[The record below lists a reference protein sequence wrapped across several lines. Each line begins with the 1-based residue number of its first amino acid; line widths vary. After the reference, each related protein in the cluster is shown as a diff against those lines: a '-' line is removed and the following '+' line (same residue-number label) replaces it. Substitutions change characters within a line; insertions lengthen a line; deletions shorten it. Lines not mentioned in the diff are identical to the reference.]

1 MLLTAILLL
10 AVSAAAADGKT
21 LYTENACGACHG
33 PTGNEPIM
41 PTYPKVAGQNREY
54 LIRQMNDIKSGARNN
69 GASVAMRALVANLD
83 DDDIAAIAEYLS
95 KL

>member
-1 MLLTAILLL
+1 
-10 AVSAAAADGKT
+10 
-21 LYTENACGACHG
+21 
-33 PTGNEPIM
+33 M
-41 PTYPKVAGQNREY
+41 PTYPKVAGQNKEY

-83 DDDIAAIAEYLS
+83 DDDIAAIAAYLS